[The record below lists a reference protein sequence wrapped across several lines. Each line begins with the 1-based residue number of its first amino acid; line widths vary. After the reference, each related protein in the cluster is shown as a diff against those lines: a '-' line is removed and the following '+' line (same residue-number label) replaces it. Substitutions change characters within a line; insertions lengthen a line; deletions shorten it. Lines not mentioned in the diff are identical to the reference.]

1 MRVIAIVNQ
10 KGGSGKTTV
19 SVNLAAALV
28 EQQRKVLLIDI
39 DPQANASQWFGFK
52 DEDRGLLAVFVNGGN
67 LLDVIRQT
75 PFGVD
80 VAPSSTWMVQAE
92 KQLIAEVA
100 AETVL
105 RRAIGSLPE
114 DRWNYVLIDCPPTLG
129 ILVVNALSAAK
140 EVLVPVQ
147 AQVLSLVGLV
157 QLHRTLDLVKER
169 INADL
174 HLSGI
179 VPCRVDSRTRHSK
192 EIVDSL
198 RETFGEIVHK
208 AVIRE
213 NVRVAE
219 APSFAQPITIY
230 DPHSRGASDFR
241 LLAKEIIDKEPQ
253 YQ

>member
-39 DPQANASQWFGFK
+39 DPQANSSLWLGLK
-52 DEDRGLLAVFVNGGN
+52 EEDRGLLDVFVNGGS
-67 LLDVIRQT
+67 LLDVIRET
-75 PFGVD
+75 PFGID

-92 KQLIAEVA
+92 KQLIAEVG

-105 RRAIGSLPE
+105 RRAIERLPE
-114 DRWNYVLIDCPPTLG
+114 HRWDYVLIDCPPTLG
-129 ILVVNALSAAK
+129 ILVVNALAAAR

-174 HLSGI
+174 NLSGI

-192 EIVDSL
+192 EVVDSL
-198 RETFGEIVHK
+198 RETFGEIVHE
-208 AVIRE
+208 ATIRE
-213 NVRVAE
+213 NVRIAE
-219 APSFAQPITIY
+219 APSFAQPITSY
-230 DPHSRGASDFR
+230 DPHSRGAADFR
-241 LLAKEIIDKEPQ
+241 LLAQEVIDKESL